1 MLRKKLFIN
10 IIGIIL
16 YLSSNIFGF
25 EINTTLMHYT
35 YRIVGPTGEPNQLL
49 VGTAF
54 MMGIPDKNIPEKG
67 HFVMVTAAHLLEG
80 IAGET
85 AIIDLREKTAD
96 GKYKKRTHTIQIR
109 NRKEPIWVRH
119 PTVDVA
125 VMKIDLPSFV
135 SKLNEEIP
143 LLSTDLLADDEMI
156 EKYEIHPGDELLCL
170 GYPHAKNANIYGFS
184 ILRSGKIASYP
195 LTPANE
201 IKSFLYD
208 REIFPG
214 NSGGPV
220 YFVDKSRSYGG
231 NIHLGKTIQFVA
243 GLITKNNEELH
254 LAIVVPAHFIKET
267 LLLLDEK

>member
-1 MLRKKLFIN
+1 MLRTKLFIN
-10 IIGIIL
+10 VIGIIL
-16 YLSSNIFGF
+16 YLSSNVFGF

-35 YRIVGPTGEPNQLL
+35 YRIGGPTGEPNQLKY
-49 VGTAF
+49 GTVF
-54 MMGIPDKNIPEKG
+54 MMGIPDKNMPEKG
-67 HFVMVTAAHLLEG
+67 YFVMVTAAHILEG

-85 AIIDLREKTAD
+85 ATIDLREKMAD
-96 GKYKKRTHTIQIR
+96 GKYKKRAYKVQIR
-109 NRKEPIWVRH
+109 NGKEPIWVRH
-119 PTVDVA
+119 PNVDVA
-125 VMKIDLPSFV
+125 VMKIDLPFFV

-143 LLSTDLLADDEMI
+143 LLSTELLADDEMI

-170 GYPHAKNANIYGFS
+170 GYPYAKNANVFGFS

-208 REIFPG
+208 CEIFPG

-220 YFVDKSRSYGG
+220 YFVDKSRSYGE
-231 NIHLGKTIQFVA
+231 NIHLGQKIQFVA
-243 GLITKNNEELH
+243 GLITKRSEELH

-267 LLLLDEK
+267 VELLDEK